1 MKFWNKQIDI
11 VLLFWVLMIPGIV
24 SCGKPIQPKK
34 INVGQSNYFQP
45 ELIRTIAIMP
55 LMHDGT
61 DQNIADAIMHELA
74 VQILRLDR
82 FSMVDSYKVSTLVEA
97 EGLEG
102 SGLSDSIVKK
112 IGSDLKADVILLGKI
127 THFVNGGRK
136 YLIFKQKPK
145 IGINLRMVSIAEAV
159 PTTIWTLNDIFDSD
173 EEAVQNLVDKSDR
186 HKIQSDTN
194 FLIKIVCNEIVKTLE
209 Y

>member
-82 FSMVDSYKVSTLVEA
+82 FSMVDSYKVSALVEA

-127 THFVNGGRK
+127 TYFVNGGRK

-173 EEAVQNLVDKSDR
+173 EAAVQNLVDKSDR

-194 FLIKIVCNEIVKTLE
+194 FLIKIVCNEIVKTLDF
-209 Y
+209 

>member
-1 MKFWNKQIDI
+1 MKFWNKQIY
-11 VLLFWVLMIPGIV
+11 VFLLFWVLVILGV
-24 SCGKPIQPKK
+24 ASCGKPIQPKK

-55 LMHDGT
+55 LMYDGT
-61 DQNIADAIMHELA
+61 DQDIADAIMHELA

-82 FSMVDSYKVSTLVEA
+82 FSVIDSYKVSELVEA

-102 SGLSDSIVKK
+102 SDLSDSIVKS
-112 IGSDLKADVILLGKI
+112 IRDNLKADVIFLGKI
-127 THFVNGGRK
+127 THFVDGRRK
-136 YLIFKQKPK
+136 YLIFKQEPK
-145 IGINLRMVSIAEAV
+145 IGINLRLVSITGAV

-186 HKIQSDTN
+186 HKIQSDAN
-194 FLIKIVCNEIVKTLE
+194 FLIKIVCNEIVKTLDF
-209 Y
+209 

>member
-82 FSMVDSYKVSTLVEA
+82 FSMVDSYKVSALVEA

-145 IGINLRMVSIAEAV
+145 IGINFRMVSIAEAV

-186 HKIQSDTN
+186 HKIQSDAN
-194 FLIKIVCNEIVKTLE
+194 FLIKIVCNEIVKTLDF
-209 Y
+209 

>member
-24 SCGKPIQPKK
+24 SCGKPIKQKK

-82 FSMVDSYKVSTLVEA
+82 FSMVDSYKVSALVEA

-127 THFVNGGRK
+127 TYFVNGGRK

-159 PTTIWTLNDIFDSD
+159 PTTIWTLNDIFDSN
-173 EEAVQNLVDKSDR
+173 EEGVQNLVDESNR
-186 HKIQSDTN
+186 HKIQNDTS
-194 FLIKIVCNEIVKTLE
+194 FLIKIVCNEIVKTLDF
-209 Y
+209 

>member
-82 FSMVDSYKVSTLVEA
+82 FSMVDSYKE
-97 EGLEG
+97 
-102 SGLSDSIVKK
+102 
-112 IGSDLKADVILLGKI
+112 IGRAHV
-127 THFVNGGRK
+127 
-136 YLIFKQKPK
+136 
-145 IGINLRMVSIAEAV
+145 
-159 PTTIWTLNDIFDSD
+159 
-173 EEAVQNLVDKSDR
+173 
-186 HKIQSDTN
+186 
-194 FLIKIVCNEIVKTLE
+194 
-209 Y
+209 